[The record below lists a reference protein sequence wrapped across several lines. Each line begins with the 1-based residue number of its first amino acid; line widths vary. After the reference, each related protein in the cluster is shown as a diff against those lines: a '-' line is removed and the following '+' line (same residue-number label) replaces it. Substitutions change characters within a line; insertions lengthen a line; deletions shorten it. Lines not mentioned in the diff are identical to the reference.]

1 MVCHSG
7 FVSILRNL
15 SILVSAFVS
24 ESSCELF
31 SDMVCSALH
40 QLLFSVSSHCM
51 CRYIGGGNH
60 VLPRHQLLV
69 RQWLLD
75 RPPQQQCGQQA
86 LVNPAQNRLLANTV
100 AADMLSSLLAD
111 LHQVVLQLFWLAQSI
126 AYQVVLDMLDGSSML
141 ILHPHCLLVLRQ
153 VLPCFES

>member
-1 MVCHSG
+1 MQCPASAA
-7 FVSILRNL
+7 LL
-15 SILVSAFVS
+15 SLVPLHVQVYEGRESCAAKTSAVGKA
-24 ESSCELF
+24 
-31 SDMVCSALH
+31 VALA
-40 QLLFSVSSHCM
+40 VM
-51 CRYIGGGNH
+51 
-60 VLPRHQLLV
+60 
-69 RQWLLD
+69 D

-111 LHQVVLQLFWLAQSI
+111 LHQVILQLFWLAQSI

-153 VLPCFES
+153 VVPCFES